1 MHDSGWRA
9 VAARI
14 AAVSGPATCALRAHN
29 DFVAELSVGNSRI
42 IRVHFRIDTAKIPMR
57 AGIGRVDFRELV
69 FPPIYGL
76 PPCTHRSSRC
86 ARGRPCC
93 VTGSCTRPAAGGVR
107 AGPVICR
114 PSATSANSQN

>member
-29 DFVAELSVGNSRI
+29 EFVAELSVGNSRI

-69 FPPIYGL
+69 FPL
-76 PPCTHRSSRC
+76 STVCHRVRT
-86 ARGRPCC
+86 
-93 VTGSCTRPAAGGVR
+93 VHLDVR
-107 AGPVICR
+107 AGGPAASPDRALGPPRVV
-114 PSATSANSQN
+114 SAQVRSYADLPQLPQIR